1 MESWAVWANQIPVC
15 HDGSEPCARPACGA
29 LEENPAGDVTVLEAA
44 SKRLVVTH
52 ADERAFDALYRMIQH
67 DVGRLPVVERGNPK
81 KMVGFLNRSSVLS
94 AWTRQFEEEHTREA
108 GWMGRFFPVAPQD
121 K

>member
-1 MESWAVWANQIPVC
+1 
-15 HDGSEPCARPACGA
+15 
-29 LEENPAGDVTVLEAA
+29 
-44 SKRLVVTH
+44 
-52 ADERAFDALYRMIQH
+52 
-67 DVGRLPVVERGNPK
+67 
-81 KMVGFLNRSSVLS
+81 MVGFLNRSSVLS